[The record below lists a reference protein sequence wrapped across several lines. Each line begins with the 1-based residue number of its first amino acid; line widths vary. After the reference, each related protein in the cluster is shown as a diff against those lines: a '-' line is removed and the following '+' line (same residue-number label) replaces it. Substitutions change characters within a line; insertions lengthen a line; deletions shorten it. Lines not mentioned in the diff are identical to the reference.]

1 MGHFVVKVVIASGT
15 GIVRKNRCIHW
26 REKERENL
34 GAPQDHTFTLA
45 IIPKREVTPL
55 QVSQ

>member
-1 MGHFVVKVVIASGT
+1 MKVVIASGT